1 MSTLSPKGQALVR
14 AGRRAYQPSDVD
26 RARLLDQ
33 LRSRLGDAALPASM
47 NTATTALT
55 VGSSTWPLLSAVV
68 VGLGILGGTVFYVWP
83 RAKAPERPAQAQTAP
98 VAVTTEVPVPVAPP
112 AEEAPTLAAAPPPLV
127 QAQQSP
133 SSSSLR
139 SKDRLTTEVALLV
152 RATSD
157 LRAGRPAE
165 ALRSLD
171 EYRTR
176 FPKGV
181 LGEEQRAAR
190 VQALC
195 ALGRF
200 DEANASLVGLPKHSL
215 LAIRAKQFCD
225 SSSH

>member
-14 AGRRAYQPSDVD
+14 AGRRAYQPNDAD

-68 VGLGILGGTVFYVWP
+68 VGLGILGGAAFYAWP
-83 RAKAPERPAQAQTAP
+83 RAKAPERPAQTQSAP
-98 VAVTTEVPVPVAPP
+98 VAATPEVPLPVAPP
-112 AEEAPTLAAAPPPLV
+112 AEEAPTIAAATPPVV
-127 QAQQSP
+127 QVPALP
-133 SSSSLR
+133 SSSGLR
-139 SKDRLTTEVALLV
+139 QKDRLTTEVALLV

-171 EYRTR
+171 EYRSR

-200 DEANASLVGLPKHSL
+200 DEAKASLVGLPKHSL

-225 SSSH
+225 SSSR